1 MPSYAL
7 SQFVDVDDVLCK
19 QLLGLDIR
27 EPPNSLALPA
37 PGGGYKKL
45 GTSCPLASSSGT
57 ISEARSLASH
67 NWAQHKETSTSSGW
81 NKMAFWSERAISMV
95 EGDTGGLGWASIEPI
110 LDKPVAMSSTVSL
123 PTSAPSLSTAATT
136 TSSRYKTELCRT
148 FTERGVCKYGSK
160 CQFAHGAEE
169 LRGIN
174 RHPKYKTELCRT
186 FHSIGFCPYGIR
198 CHFVHNNED
207 DHAHA
212 HAHARPQPQPQASVA
227 ATQRPPLL
235 KHSFSFPGFPSAFQP
250 LEPPLAQ
257 SSFFRV
263 PSASPPASTTLSDLL
278 NLAFPE
284 LSPGS
289 SMDQAWESMPQF
301 LPSPDSG
308 CSHGEQTPTLSPSQI
323 VPSQPEGCPRR
334 SPTCG
339 VSLGSRS
346 LSLTSLSDHEG
357 GCSSSASSLSGS
369 DSSSAFDGACRRLPI
384 FSQLSVPDDGFCSE
398 GSVSSASFFV

>member
-7 SQFVDVDDVLCK
+7 NRFVDVDDVLCK
-19 QLLGLDIR
+19 FLGLDIR
-27 EPPNSLALPA
+27 EPPKSSGLPA
-37 PGGGYKKL
+37 PAGGFKKL
-45 GTSCPLASSSGT
+45 GTSCPSSSSGT

-67 NWAQHKETSTSSGW
+67 NWAQHKETLQPSRW

-95 EGDTGGLGWASIEPI
+95 EGDTGGLGWASIEPS

-123 PTSAPSLSTAATT
+123 PTSAPSLSPAATT

-212 HAHARPQPQPQASVA
+212 RPQPQPQASVA
-227 ATQRPPLL
+227 TTQRPPLL

-250 LEPPLAQ
+250 MEPPLAQ

-263 PSASPPASTTLSDLL
+263 PSASSASPPASTTISDLL

-284 LSPGS
+284 FSPGS

-369 DSSSAFDGACRRLPI
+369 DSSSAFDGTCRRLPI

-398 GSVSSASFFV
+398 GSASSASFFM